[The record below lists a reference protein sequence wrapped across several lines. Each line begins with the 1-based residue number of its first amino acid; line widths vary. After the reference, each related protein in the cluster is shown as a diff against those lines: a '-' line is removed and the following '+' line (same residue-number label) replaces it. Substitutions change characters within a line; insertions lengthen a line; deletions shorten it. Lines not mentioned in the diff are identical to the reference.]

1 MNDPSLPVVLSQK
14 ARRDFVDILR
24 YTAEQWGKA
33 QLEIYRR
40 KIDTAIQRI
49 SRNPEIGAL
58 RHDLDQPYRI
68 FPVGVHL
75 IPSARKQD
83 SAYTHSASTW
93 TRRIATDDPRFS

>member
-1 MNDPSLPVVLSQK
+1 MNDQSLPVVLSQK
-14 ARRDFVDILR
+14 ARKDFVDILR

-58 RHDLDQPYRI
+58 RHDLDQPYRT

-75 IPSARKQD
+75 IVYRRQENQIRLIRILHQRMDPA
-83 SAYTHSASTW
+83 HSY
-93 TRRIATDDPRFS
+93 